1 MAKNYYTYDHFELDK
16 VSNDEWLVKVPSLE
30 VDFSQLTK
38 MNIHEKNFLNCFA
51 YHFFFFFF
59 FFILLVCTNE
69 NQYSNITILF

>member
-38 MNIHEKNFLNCFA
+38 MNIHEKMKCYNGVKN
-51 YHFFFFFF
+51 HRM
-59 FFILLVCTNE
+59 E
-69 NQYSNITILF
+69 P